1 MVMALLK
8 YFKQVDSKEE
18 GGTLPDPAGPLSK
31 TVPSTSIE
39 EANKEVTVA
48 LAERKD
54 KRRLPYLIFSLEQK
68 ARIGKYAADQETTN
82 AMRHFSKDFPNL
94 RESTVRGW
102 KSVYLKEVS
111 KQVKAGVKEISVK

>member
-1 MVMALLK
+1 MALLK
-8 YFKQVDSKEE
+8 YFKRVNSKEE

-39 EANKEVTVA
+39 EANKEETVA

-54 KRRLPYLIFSLEQK
+54 KKRLPYLIVYLEQK
-68 ARIGKYAADQETTN
+68 ARISKYAADQETTN

-111 KQVKAGVKEISVK
+111 KQVKAGFKEVSIK